1 VGDFVR
7 YELDGGIATVTL
19 DDGKV
24 NVLSTEG
31 FAALANA
38 LDRVEADGAVL
49 VVRGR
54 PGVLS
59 AGFHLP
65 SLMARDDAA
74 VDMIITGFELAERLL
89 GFPIPVVVACTGH
102 ALAMGAFLLLAGD
115 LRIGTLGPYKIGTNE
130 VAIGLVM
137 PGFGIEMTRQ
147 RLTPPYFHRSVVNG
161 EVYAPEEAVAAGFLD
176 RAVAADELDAAVHE
190 AAAEMA
196 KLDARVFATTKR
208 RARAQSLAAIRAAIE
223 SDEAGLR
230 RDFVARSE
238 AG

>member
-24 NVLSTEG
+24 NVLSSDG
-31 FAALANA
+31 FDALAGA
-38 LDRVEADGAVL
+38 LDRAEADGAV
-49 VVRGR
+49 VVLRGR
-54 PGVLS
+54 PGAFS

-65 SLMARDDAA
+65 SLLARDDAA
-74 VDMIITGFELAERLL
+74 VDMIISGFELAERLL
-89 GFPIPVVVACTGH
+89 GFPTPVVAACTGH
-102 ALAMGAFLLLAGD
+102 ALAMGAFFLLAGD

-147 RLTPPYFHRSVVNG
+147 RVAPPYFHRSVVNG
-161 EVYAPEEAVAAGFLD
+161 EVFAPEEAVAAGFLD
-176 RAVAADELDAAVHE
+176 RAVPPEAFDAAVDD
-190 AAAEMA
+190 AAAGFA
-196 KLDARVFATTKR
+196 KLDPRVFATTKR
-208 RARAQSLAAIRAAIE
+208 RARAQALAAIRAAIE

-230 RDFVARSE
+230 RDFVVRPD